1 MRNNGWLRNVRY
13 EVIPTNTVEDRIVE
27 SVPTDVT
34 VTVTASPTKG
44 LDPTL
49 ALAERLARG
58 GYRVVPH
65 LSARL
70 VVDDVHLKEIVDR
83 LLRAG
88 IDDVF
93 VPAGDAD
100 PPLGR
105 YDGALPLLADLTALG
120 RPFRHV
126 GITGYPESHPAIDDD
141 IVVQAMWDKRAHA
154 TYIVSNMCFDAKVL
168 ARWVR
173 RVRRRGVD
181 LPIRVG
187 LAGPVERT
195 KLLAMAG
202 KIGVG
207 ESARFLGKHLSWF
220 ARLAT
225 TYSPEKLLTRTAAEL
240 STSDSVVA
248 GLHIFTFNQVAET
261 ERWRTRLLGG

>member
-1 MRNNGWLRNVRY
+1 MRNTGWLRSVRY
-13 EVIPTNTVEDRIVE
+13 EVIPTKSIADRVLE
-27 SVPTDVT
+27 SVPTDVA
-34 VTVTASPTKG
+34 VTITASPTKG

-49 ALAERLARG
+49 DLAERLAAH

-65 LSARL
+65 LTARL

-88 IDDVF
+88 VDDVF

-100 PPLGR
+100 PPVGR
-105 YDGALPLLADLTALG
+105 YDGALPLLVDLTRLG
-120 RPFRHV
+120 RPFAHV
-126 GITGYPESHPAIDDD
+126 GITGYPQSHPAIDDD
-141 IVVQAMWDKRAHA
+141 IAVQAMWDKRAFA
-154 TYIVSNMCFDAKVL
+154 TYIVSNLCFDAKAL
-168 ARWVR
+168 ASWVR

-181 LPIRVG
+181 LPIQLG

-202 KIGVG
+202 KVGVA
-207 ESARFLGKHLSWF
+207 ESARFLGKHLIWF

-225 TYSPEKLLTRTAAEL
+225 AYSPERLLDRVGDEL
-240 STSDSVVA
+240 STPDAGIA
-248 GLHIFTFNQVAET
+248 GLHLFTFNQVAET
-261 ERWRTRLLGG
+261 QMWRTRLLS